1 MFDLIFFL
9 FSSLLFYISYY
20 LVGLFIFEKFY
31 SKVKIINYHETTLI
45 GLFFISFI
53 SLIINFFIPLSPKI
67 NLIFLIATL
76 SLFFF
81 IKKKNFIK
89 ILKLSCI
96 FIISLIIFTLFARN
110 PEDASLY
117 HLSYISL
124 LNSEQISFGL
134 TNFHSRFGHTSII
147 QYLSAISY
155 IPALSKYT
163 IITQNNF
170 IYCLIITI
178 LISKLKLNLK
188 NKESYNVYFNF
199 LCLIFICLK
208 LAKFSD
214 WGNDLA
220 PAILTFYIT
229 SFLIDYLTRDQIN
242 RNFSYIYFFLL
253 LIITFVVFSKISYII
268 LYFVLL
274 ILFYKE
280 KNIKKYFNLRIV
292 LSISFIL
299 SILFIK
305 NIIISSCIIYPIPS
319 LCFET
324 AWSSG
329 EFNNV
334 NNLYLEAKS
343 WSMGI
348 SDLKSKSINQELF
361 VKDFNWLG
369 VWLNNHFIKVN
380 EKIFSFVFFSLI
392 ILSFYKFKFRASNQ
406 PTEIPKF
413 HKYIFILFLF
423 FTSFWFISAPLFRYG
438 IGFIIIF
445 IILIIIPILLK
456 YLNFT
461 NYDHKTFSKFTII
474 ILILTILTKNIV
486 RISNNSEN
494 NIIPK
499 TFDETYLNSLE
510 INGNNVFYK
519 NGSECFYPKNSPC
532 LKYKPKGIKTISNLG
547 KYKIY
552 IHF

>member
-1 MFDLIFFL
+1 MIDLIFFL

-81 IKKKNFIK
+81 IKKQNFIK

-242 RNFSYIYFFLL
+242 KNFGYIYFFLL
-253 LIITFVVFSKISYII
+253 LIITFIVFSKISYII

-274 ILFYKE
+274 ILFFKE
-280 KNIKKYFNLRIV
+280 KNIIKYFDLRIV

-406 PTEIPKF
+406 PAEIPKF
-413 HKYIFILFLF
+413 HKYIFILFSI

-486 RISNNSEN
+486 RVSNNSEN

-499 TFDETYLNSLE
+499 TFDETYLNFLE